1 MKFLLVPCVF
11 FMVFVSAPLFVL
23 MYGDPSSSLLWK
35 ISPDQRLEAR
45 QLVEQ
50 LKVCLDMSAHTHTSQ
65 ENARASLANAKP

>member
-23 MYGDPSSSLLWK
+23 MYGDPSSLLLK

-50 LKVCLDMSAHTHTSQ
+50 LKVPDMSAHTPTKIMH
-65 ENARASLANAKP
+65 AHHG